1 MLDCTVLL
9 HVGLLLHR
17 KKLQTKINTV
27 NTAQGIFCA
36 LPMTPFWLHLLC
48 RMVCL
53 FFHEC
58 IPQASPKL
66 AAIKILLVIMWLVP
80 MGVFLVVED
89 MSIQA
94 IFCKGS
100 VLVFSCVWIQLAIL
114 SQWCLGIPHSLGSL
128 GWPQRRTQ
136 ASGNWSCLSF
146 LTEQMQI

>member
-27 NTAQGIFCA
+27 NTTQGIFCA

-66 AAIKILLVIMWLVP
+66 AAIKFFTSHHVTGPNGCFFSGGGHEHTGHFLQRVCAGVQLCLNSACHSISVVP
-80 MGVFLVVED
+80 RN
-89 MSIQA
+89 
-94 IFCKGS
+94 
-100 VLVFSCVWIQLAIL
+100 
-114 SQWCLGIPHSLGSL
+114 P
-128 GWPQRRTQ
+128 
-136 ASGNWSCLSF
+136 SF
-146 LTEQMQI
+146 LGLPGMATKAHIGIRELKLPIISD